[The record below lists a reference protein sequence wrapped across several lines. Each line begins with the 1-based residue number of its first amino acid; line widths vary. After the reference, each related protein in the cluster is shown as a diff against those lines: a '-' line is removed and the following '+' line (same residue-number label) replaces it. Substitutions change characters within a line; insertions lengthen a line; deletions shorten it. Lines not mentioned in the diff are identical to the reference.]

1 MVALTGASQAAGRR
15 PLAERSRQPERSASE
30 ARAVPP
36 SAASLSSG
44 GLARPKD
51 GRIAKKGGPRGLDE
65 RARRQVR
72 NEECPPTLKLR
83 RDLAE
88 AGLIGFVEPAK
99 AGARTEHLM
108 PLLTSRSTQ

>member
-65 RARRQVR
+65 RARRQARERGVSAY
-72 NEECPPTLKLR
+72 
-83 RDLAE
+83 AE
-88 AGLIGFVEPAK
+88 AS
-99 AGARTEHLM
+99 AGPR
-108 PLLTSRSTQ
+108 RSWLDRIRGASEGGSAH